1 MFILIYTNDIIYIT
15 FYIHY
20 FKKLERTTFS
30 YYTTIKIMYL
40 NNNNY
45 NHNFFNDKL
54 YYKSLKY
61 NIYFLKILSY
71 FFSISIDIVILH
83 LEIQRRGL

>member
-1 MFILIYTNDIIYIT
+1 
-15 FYIHY
+15 
-20 FKKLERTTFS
+20 
-30 YYTTIKIMYL
+30 MYL
-40 NNNNY
+40 NNNNH